1 MTNGNGQQP
10 PVVYDAKAEVA
21 VKLNVATWNQILAV
35 IAEAPWKIADPL
47 MTEIR
52 NQITATLDAQ
62 QGAASAPELRP
73 Q

>member
-1 MTNGNGQQP
+1 MMNGNGQQP
-10 PVVYDAKAEVA
+10 PVVYDGRAEVA

-35 IAEAPWKIADPL
+35 IAETPWKIADPL

-52 NQITATLDAQ
+52 NQITSTLNA
-62 QGAASAPELRP
+62 QGATPGAELRP